1 MKISDALSELAQ
13 ATAAARTDADTR
25 VTTAVATSRADDA
38 ESMLV
43 VSSYVSIIVV
53 VTVMLFLSLGLAVY
67 KSYTTLMS
75 MRTTRRRHG
84 SGRWLTPD
92 NPDMWTSES
101 YTGQCSHLSI
111 RIEFSQHT

>member
-1 MKISDALSELAQ
+1 MKISDALNELAQ
-13 ATAAARTDADTR
+13 ATAAVHTDADDTR

-43 VSSYVSIIVV
+43 VSSYLSIIVV
-53 VTVMLFLSLGLAVY
+53 VTVMLFLALGLAVY
-67 KSYTTLMS
+67 KSYTTLIS

-92 NPDMWTSES
+92 NPDMWTTES
-101 YTGQCSHLSI
+101 YTGQCSLVI
-111 RIEFSQHT
+111 YL